1 MVPNFAPAAGW
12 SVSPGAATAEGA
24 RRGEIAVIGGGIV
37 GLSTAYAL
45 TELGIAVRL
54 YEAGLPGGGQS
65 AGESRI
71 FRHAHDDPRLV
82 VFARESRGV
91 WDEWAARFGV
101 ELVSTDGALAIGESA
116 LERLGVL
123 EQVGGMAARAIDPD
137 EIAARM
143 PLLAGYDGPAMFDP
157 MGGAIRTR
165 AAIEALAGELG
176 DAVVTG
182 EVVSIDPRG
191 DGTIEVRSVTDR
203 ATYSKVIVC
212 AGRETARLA
221 RSVGLSLPVR
231 LAAHVRLTFGVRDAA
246 PARVACLQDGSGAF
260 GEVGV
265 YATPLPGND
274 RYAVG
279 LSETVGV
286 RDDGTFIDTEALA
299 SLDERAR
306 RYVARALP
314 GLDPEP
320 LEFVHCW
327 VTDLPWSED
336 GVAVWEAGPILFVA
350 GHNLFK
356 QAPSLG
362 RALARAATG
371 EGLADELGPEARLGE
386 PQ

>member
-1 MVPNFAPAAGW
+1 M
-12 SVSPGAATAEGA
+12 
-24 RRGEIAVIGGGIV
+24 IGGGIV

-45 TELGIAVRL
+45 IEQGVAVRL

-82 VFARESRGV
+82 AMARESRASVGRV
-91 WDEWAARFGV
+91 GANGSTSSWSHQMVHWQ
-101 ELVSTDGALAIGESA
+101 LVNAA
-116 LERLGVL
+116 LERLRVL
-123 EQVGGMAARAIDPD
+123 DRVGGVAAHAIASD
-137 EIAARM
+137 ELAERM
-143 PLLAGYDGPAMFDP
+143 PLLAEYSGPAMFDQA
-157 MGGAIRTR
+157 GGAIRTR
-165 AAIEALAGELG
+165 AAIKALADQLG

-182 EVVSIDPRG
+182 EVISIDPRG
-191 DGTIEVRSVTDR
+191 SGTVEVRSVTDR
-203 ATYSKVIVC
+203 AAYSKVIVC

-231 LAAHVRLTFGVRDAA
+231 LAAHVRLTFAVKAAA
-246 PARVACLQDGSGAF
+246 PARVACLQDGSGDF

-265 YATPLPGND
+265 YATPLPGNS

-286 RDDGTFIDTEALA
+286 RDDGTFIDPAA
-299 SLDERAR
+299 VGSLDERAR
-306 RYVARALP
+306 EYVARALP

-336 GVAVWEAGPILFVA
+336 GVAVWEAGRILFVA

-371 EGLADELGPEARLGE
+371 DGLAGELTPQARLGE
-386 PQ
+386 PQQ

>member
-1 MVPNFAPAAGW
+1 MAAPAN
-12 SVSPGAATAEGA
+12 VQL
-24 RRGEIAVIGGGIV
+24 RGPVTGTPQVAVIGGGIV

-45 TELGIAVRL
+45 IEQGVAVRL
-54 YEAGLPGGGQS
+54 YEAGVPGEGQS

-82 VFARESRGV
+82 AFVRESRGV
-91 WDEWAARFGV
+91 WAEWGERFDV
-101 ELVSTDGALAIGESA
+101 ELVSSDGALAIGESA
-116 LERLGVL
+116 LERLRVL
-123 EQVGGMAARAIDPD
+123 EQVGDVAAHAIDS
-137 EIAARM
+137 EELAERM
-143 PLLAGYDGPAMFDP
+143 PLLAAYSGPAMFDP
-157 MGGAIRTR
+157 AGGAIRTR
-165 AAIEALAGELG
+165 AAIEALAGQLG
-176 DAVVTG
+176 DAIVTG
-182 EVVSIDPRG
+182 EVISVDPRG
-191 DGTIEVRSVTDR
+191 SGTVEVRSVTDR
-203 ATYSKVIVC
+203 AVYSNVIVC

-231 LAAHVRLTFGVRDAA
+231 LAAHVRLTFAVKGAA
-246 PARVACLQDGSGAF
+246 PARVACLQDASGAF

-265 YATPLPGND
+265 YATPLPGNS

-286 RDDGTFIDTEALA
+286 RDDGTFIDPAA
-299 SLDERAR
+299 VGSLDKRAR
-306 RYVARALP
+306 AYVARALP
-314 GLDPEP
+314 SLDPEP

-336 GVAVWEAGPILFVA
+336 GLAVWEAGGILFVA

-371 EGLADELGPEARLGE
+371 DGLVAELTPQARLGE
-386 PQ
+386 PQR

>member
-1 MVPNFAPAAGW
+1 MT
-12 SVSPGAATAEGA
+12 ATPQ
-24 RRGEIAVIGGGIV
+24 IAVIGAGIV

-45 TELGIAVRL
+45 VEQGVAVRL
-54 YEAGLPGGGQS
+54 YEAGLPGHGQS

-82 VFARESRGV
+82 AFVRESRAV
-91 WDEWAARFGV
+91 WAEWAERFDV
-101 ELVSTDGALAIGESA
+101 ELVSPDGALAIGDSA
-116 LERLGVL
+116 LERLRVLGDVGVPA
-123 EQVGGMAARAIDPD
+123 QAIDPG
-137 EIAARM
+137 EIAERM
-143 PLLAGYDGPAMFDP
+143 PLLAAYSGPAMFDP
-157 MGGAIRTR
+157 AGGAIRTR
-165 AAIEALAGELG
+165 AAIEALAGALG

-182 EVVSIDPRG
+182 EVISIDPHEN
-191 DGTIEVRSVTDR
+191 GTVEVRSVTDR
-203 ATYSKVIVC
+203 AVCSKVIVC

-221 RSVGLSLPVR
+221 RSVGLSLPIR
-231 LAAHVRLTFGVRDAA
+231 LAAHVRLTFAVKGAA
-246 PARVACLQDGSGAF
+246 PTRVACLQDGSGEF

-265 YATPLPGND
+265 YATPMPGNS

-279 LSETVGV
+279 LSQTVGV
-286 RDDGTFIDTEALA
+286 RDDGTFIDPAAIA

-306 RYVARALP
+306 AYVARALP

-320 LEFVHCW
+320 REFVHCW

-336 GVAVWEAGPILFVA
+336 GVAVWDAGGVLFVA

-371 EGLADELGPEARLGE
+371 DGLATELTPQARLGE
-386 PQ
+386 PQQ

>member
-1 MVPNFAPAAGW
+1 MTG
-12 SVSPGAATAEGA
+12 SPHV
-24 RRGEIAVIGGGIV
+24 AVIGGGIV

-45 TELGIAVRL
+45 LEQGVTVRL
-54 YEAGLPGGGQS
+54 YEAGLPGNGQS

-82 VFARESRGV
+82 AFARESRGV
-91 WDEWAARFGV
+91 WAEWAERFDV
-101 ELVSTDGALAIGESA
+101 ELVSPDGALAIGESA
-116 LERLGVL
+116 PARLRVLERVGV
-123 EQVGGMAARAIDPD
+123 AAHAVDPD
-137 EIAARM
+137 ELAERM
-143 PLLAGYDGPAMFDP
+143 PLLAGYSGPAMFDP
-157 MGGAIRTR
+157 AGGAIRTR
-165 AAIEALAGELG
+165 AAIEALAGRLG

-182 EVVSIDPRG
+182 EVISIDPRG
-191 DGTIEVRSVTDR
+191 DGTVEVRSVTDR
-203 ATYSKVIVC
+203 AVYSNVIVC
-212 AGRETARLA
+212 AGRETGRLA

-231 LAAHVRLTFGVRDAA
+231 LAAHVRLTFAVRGEA
-246 PARVACLQDGSGAF
+246 PARVACLQDGSGEF

-265 YATPLPGND
+265 YATPLPGNS

-279 LSETVGV
+279 LSQTVGV
-286 RDDGTFIDTEALA
+286 RDDGTFIDPGAIG

-356 QAPSLG
+356 QAPALG

-371 EGLADELGPEARLGE
+371 DGLADQLAPQARLGE
-386 PQ
+386 PQATSG

>member
-1 MVPNFAPAAGW
+1 MTSG
-12 SVSPGAATAEGA
+12 SP
-24 RRGEIAVIGGGIV
+24 EIAVIGGGIV
-37 GLSTAYAL
+37 GLSAAYAL
-45 TELGIAVRL
+45 VEQGVGVRL
-54 YEAGLPGGGQS
+54 YEAGLPGHGQS

-82 VFARESRGV
+82 AFARESRGV
-91 WDEWAARFGV
+91 WAEWAERFAV
-101 ELVSTDGALAIGESA
+101 ELVSPDGALAIGDSA
-116 LERLGVL
+116 LERLRIL
-123 EQVGGMAARAIDPD
+123 EGVGGLDAQAIDSD

-143 PLLAGYDGPAMFDP
+143 PLLAEYSGPAMFDRT
-157 MGGAIRTR
+157 GGAIRTR
-165 AAIEALAGELG
+165 AAIEALTDQLG

-182 EVVSIDPRG
+182 EVVSIDPRD
-191 DGTIEVRSVTDR
+191 DGTVEVRSVTER
-203 ATYSKVIVC
+203 AVHSNVIVC

-231 LAAHVRLTFGVRDAA
+231 LAAHVRLTFGVKDAA
-246 PARVACLQDGSGAF
+246 PARVACLQDGSGTF
-260 GEVGV
+260 GEIGV

-279 LSETVGV
+279 LSQTVDV
-286 RDDGTFIDTEALA
+286 REDGTFIDPEALA

-320 LEFVHCW
+320 LDYVHCW

-336 GVAVWEAGPILFVA
+336 GVAVWEAGRILFVA

-371 EGLADELGPEARLGE
+371 DGLAAELKPEARLGE
-386 PQ
+386 PRD

>member
-1 MVPNFAPAAGW
+1 MAR
-12 SVSPGAATAEGA
+12 SPQV
-24 RRGEIAVIGGGIV
+24 AVVGGGIV

-45 TELGIAVRL
+45 VEQGVAVRL

-82 VFARESRGV
+82 AFVRESRAV
-91 WDEWAARFGV
+91 WADWAERFGV
-101 ELVSTDGALAIGESA
+101 ELVSPDGALAIGDSA
-116 LERLGVL
+116 LERLHVL
-123 EQVGGMAARAIDPD
+123 EQVGGVAARTIAPD
-137 EIAARM
+137 ELADRM
-143 PLLAGYDGPAMFDP
+143 PLLATYAGPAMFDEA
-157 MGGAIRTR
+157 GGAIRTR
-165 AAIEALAGELG
+165 AAIEALTAALG
-176 DAVVTG
+176 DAVATA
-182 EVVSIDPRG
+182 EVISIDPRE
-191 DGTIEVRSVTDR
+191 DGTVEVRSVTDR
-203 ATYSKVIVC
+203 ATYSTVVVC

-231 LAAHVRLTFGVRDAA
+231 LAAHVRLTFAVKGTA
-246 PARVACLQDGSGAF
+246 PARVACLQDGSGDF

-265 YATPLPGND
+265 YATPMPGNA

-279 LSETVGV
+279 LSQTVGV
-286 RDDGTFIDTEALA
+286 RDDGTFIDAAALR

-306 RYVARALP
+306 AYVARALP
-314 GLDPEP
+314 GLDPQP
-320 LEFVHCW
+320 VEFVHCW

-336 GVAVWEAGPILFVA
+336 GVAVWEAGPVLFVA

-371 EGLADELGPEARLGE
+371 GGLAAELMPQARLGE
-386 PQ
+386 PQQ